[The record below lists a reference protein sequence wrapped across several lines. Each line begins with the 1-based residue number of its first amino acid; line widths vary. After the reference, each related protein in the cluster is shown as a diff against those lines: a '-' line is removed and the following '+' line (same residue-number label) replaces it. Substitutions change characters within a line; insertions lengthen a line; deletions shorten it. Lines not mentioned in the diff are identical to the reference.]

1 MNPRI
6 DAIRQWISQEK
17 VDAVLLNKPA
27 NRAYVAGF
35 TGSAG
40 TVVVTP
46 DQLYMI
52 TDFRYKSQ
60 VQEQSPAFTYLEI
73 DKHETAIKY
82 INNLGFKRVG
92 IEEEFISHS
101 LALDYKEK
109 IPGIELVPM
118 KSQLTKIRSVKDAEE
133 VAHIKKAAALADE
146 GWDMIQEK
154 VRPGVSEKELALELE
169 FFMRKKGADN
179 VSFTF
184 IVASGTRSALP
195 HGIASDKLVEAG
207 DFVVFDYGNLVNG
220 YCSDMTRTLVVGQA
234 TDQQKEIYDTV
245 LKAQIASLEAVKPGI
260 TGVEL
265 DLIARDIIAE
275 AGYAE
280 YFGHGLGHGVGI
292 EIHELPHVNHLGTE
306 PMVPGNIITIEPGIY
321 LPELGGVR
329 IEDLVLVTKDGYEVL
344 SHSDKALV
352 EIPI

>member
-1 MNPRI
+1 MNQRI
-6 DAIRQWISQEK
+6 EAIRQWISQEK

-27 NRAYVAGF
+27 NRFYATGF

-40 TVVVTP
+40 TVVITP
-46 DQLYMI
+46 DELYMI

-60 VQEQSPAFTYLEI
+60 VQEQSPDFTYLEI

-92 IEEEFISHS
+92 IEEEFISYS
-101 LALDYKEK
+101 LAMSYEDQ

-118 KSQLTKIRSVKDAEE
+118 KSQLTKIRSVKSAEE
-133 VAHIKKAAALADE
+133 VASVKKAAALADE
-146 GWDMIQEK
+146 GWDMIQKK

-169 FFMRKKGADN
+169 VYMRKKGAND
-179 VSFTF
+179 VSFKF

-195 HGIASDKLVEAG
+195 HGIASDKLIEAG

-260 TGVEL
+260 TGTEL
-265 DLIARDIIAE
+265 DLIARDIITE
-275 AGYAE
+275 AGYGD

-306 PMVPGNIITIEPGIY
+306 PLIPGNIITIEPGIY

-329 IEDLVLVTKDGYEVL
+329 IEDLVLVTENGYEVL

-352 EIPI
+352 QIPV

>member
-6 DAIRQWISQEK
+6 EAIRQWISQEK
-17 VDAVLLNKPA
+17 VDAALLNKPA
-27 NRAYVAGF
+27 NRKYAAGF

-60 VQEQSPAFTYLEI
+60 VQAQSPDFSYLEI
-73 DKHETAIKY
+73 DKHESAIKH
-82 INNLGFKRVG
+82 IKNLGFKRVG
-92 IEEEFISHS
+92 VEEEFISFS
-101 LALDYKEK
+101 LATDYTEQ

-118 KSQLTKIRSVKDAEE
+118 KNLLTKIRSVKEAEE

-146 GWDMIQEK
+146 GWAMIQEK
-154 VRPGVSEKELALELE
+154 VRPGVSERELALELE
-169 FFMRKKGADN
+169 FYMRKKGADD
-179 VSFTF
+179 VSFKF

-207 DFVVFDYGNLVNG
+207 DFIVFDYGNLVGG
-220 YCSDMTRTLVVGQA
+220 YCSDMTRTLVVGKA

-245 LKAQIASLEAVKPGI
+245 LKAQMAALEAVKPGI
-260 TGVEL
+260 TGKEL
-265 DLIARDIIAE
+265 DLIARNIITD
-275 AGYAE
+275 AGYGE
-280 YFGHGLGHGVGI
+280 NFGHGLGHGVGI

-306 PMVPGNIITIEPGIY
+306 PLVPGNIITIEPGIY

-329 IEDLVLVTKDGYEVL
+329 IEDLVLVTEDGYEVL

-352 EIPI
+352 EIL